1 MSGQRHALSPSR
13 PRPVPGSS
21 SSDAFRDGSPAD
33 SASRATSTARLASS
47 PAASNNPSS
56 QTNPDNDP
64 PLAGAGLNPS
74 VVPGH
79 SALATALQ
87 GSFGR
92 SPPRFGTPTRLG
104 TPPLRPLS
112 PAAAGNALQGSEQ
125 PSTYGSFDT
134 RSVQGVQG
142 HASPAPH
149 ENAEIVKRHLVQS
162 SKAGSSEDGL
172 TSGRTSHK
180 PSTSNLRRGKQSDQ
194 TGVGDDDFSSLQ
206 LQGGDVTRE
215 VYRWTEEAEAQS
227 QTGRGKRS
235 QSFHI
240 SRPEPDSEVLDISS
254 IRIPGGFRRNFLRRQ
269 APSSSQ
275 AQGRGDMA
283 GPRGSESRI
292 FTQNFIEFLTLYGH
306 FAGEELEEDDEV
318 LGPGEYFSSGEDND
332 EEFFQSDGDGEDED
346 RNEARALLTPSTR
359 KRRRRKR
366 KERGTTG
373 GASPTNA
380 ALLLLKAFVGTGVLF
395 LPKAYLNG
403 GMLFSN
409 FVMLGLAV
417 LNTYCFILLGNT
429 HEKIGGSFGDM
440 GGALYGKYM
449 RALILFSIV
458 MSQIG
463 FAATYIVF
471 TAENL
476 QAFIVAVSN
485 CRMGLGTKLLVFAQ
499 LAVFLPLSL
508 VRDLSKLGFTA
519 LVADVFIVLGL
530 VYLSYSDI
538 RTLVAN
544 HGVSDIVGF
553 NPRDWSLLVGTA
565 VFSFEGIGLII
576 PIKEAMVQPSK
587 FPSVLAF
594 VMIVITSLFV
604 FMGTLSYA
612 AFGSKTRTVVLL
624 NLPQD
629 DRLVNTVQLLYSIAI
644 LLSTPLQMFPAI
656 RIAENELFT
665 RSGKHHPYIKWKK
678 NVFRFFL
685 VTMCALLAWGGAA
698 DLDKF
703 VALSGNFL
711 CVPLVY
717 IYPALLH
724 LKAVAQSR
732 TQKVADI
739 VLCVVGIVVMVY
751 TTTLTVQ
758 SWASGPGVRAP
769 EYCDQ

>member
-1 MSGQRHALSPSR
+1 MSRHRNASSPSR
-13 PRPVPGSS
+13 PRPVPGSA
-21 SSDAFRDGSPAD
+21 SSDAFRDRSPAAD

-47 PAASNNPSS
+47 PTASNHPSS
-56 QTNPDNDP
+56 GQNYTENNTS
-64 PLAGAGLNPS
+64 LAGAGLNPL
-74 VVPGH
+74 VGPGQ
-79 SALATALQ
+79 SSLATALQ
-87 GSFGR
+87 SSFGEC
-92 SPPRFGTPTRLG
+92 PPRFGTPPRFD

-112 PAAAGNALQGSEQ
+112 PAAAGNAFQASEQ
-125 PSTYGSFDT
+125 PSIYGSFDT
-134 RSVQGVQG
+134 RSVQGAQG

-162 SKAGSSEDGL
+162 SKADSSDDGA
-172 TSGRTSHK
+172 TSGRSSHK
-180 PSTSNLRRGKQSDQ
+180 PSTSNLRRGKQIDQ
-194 TGVGDDDFSSLQ
+194 SGVGDDDFSSLQ

-227 QTGRGKRS
+227 QTGGRGKRS
-235 QSFHI
+235 QSFNI
-240 SRPEPDSEVLDISS
+240 SRPEPESQVLDINS

-269 APSSSQ
+269 GPSSSLTRSRRDMGPDGYGS
-275 AQGRGDMA
+275 AQ
-283 GPRGSESRI
+283 RGSESRV

-318 LGPGEYFSSGEDND
+318 LGPGEYFSSGEED
-332 EEFFQSDGDGEDED
+332 EEEEFLQSDGDGEDD
-346 RNEARALLTPSTR
+346 DQDEARALLNSSR
-359 KRRRRKR
+359 LKRRRRKR

-373 GASPTNA
+373 TSSPTNA

-409 FVMLGLAV
+409 VVLLGLAV

-429 HEKIGGSFGDM
+429 HDKIGGSFGDM

-449 RALILFSIV
+449 RAMILFSIV

-471 TAENL
+471 TAKNL
-476 QAFIVAVSN
+476 QAFIIAVSN
-485 CRMGLGTKLLVFAQ
+485 CRTWLGIKLLVFVQ

-508 VRDLSKLGFTA
+508 VRDISKLGFTA
-519 LVADVFIVLGL
+519 LVADVFIILGL

-538 RTLVAN
+538 RILVAN

-553 NPRDWSLLVGTA
+553 NPHDWSLLVGTA
-565 VFSFEGIGLII
+565 VFTFEGIGLII
-576 PIKEAMVQPSK
+576 PIKEAMAQPSK

-594 VMIVITSLFV
+594 VMIVISIVFV

-612 AFGSKTRTVVLL
+612 AFGSATRTVVLL

-629 DRLVNTVQLLYSIAI
+629 DKFVNAVQLLYSVAI
-644 LLSTPLQMFPAI
+644 LLSTPLQLFPAI

-678 NVFRFFL
+678 NAFRFVL
-685 VTMCALLAWGGAA
+685 VTCAALLAWGGAA

-717 IYPALLH
+717 IYPVSSAQMFVLPIQI
-724 LKAVAQSR
+724 LKIIRRLSFISR
-732 TQKVADI
+732 
-739 VLCVVGIVVMVY
+739 
-751 TTTLTVQ
+751 
-758 SWASGPGVRAP
+758 P
-769 EYCDQ
+769 

>member
-1 MSGQRHALSPSR
+1 MSGQSRASSPSR

-21 SSDAFRDGSPAD
+21 SSDVFRDRSPAAD
-33 SASRATSTARLASS
+33 SASRATSTARLAS

-56 QTNPDNDP
+56 SQTNTENNAT
-64 PLAGAGLNPS
+64 LAGVGLSPSAG
-74 VVPGH
+74 PGQ

-92 SPPRFGTPTRLG
+92 SPPRFGTPPRFDTS
-104 TPPLRPLS
+104 PLRPLS
-112 PAAAGNALQGSEQ
+112 PAVAGSALQGSEQ
-125 PSTYGSFDT
+125 PSADGSFDT
-134 RSVQGVQG
+134 KSVQGGQG
-142 HASPAPH
+142 HSSSVPY

-162 SKAGSSEDGL
+162 SKAGSSDDGV

-180 PSTSNLRRGKQSDQ
+180 PSTTNLRHGKQSDQ
-194 TGVGDDDFSSLQ
+194 TGLGEDEFSSLQ

-235 QSFHI
+235 QSFHV
-240 SRPEPDSEVLDISS
+240 SRPQPESQVLDYSS
-254 IRIPGGFRRNFLRRQ
+254 IRTPGGFRRNFLRRQ
-269 APSSSQ
+269 VRRSSLTRS
-275 AQGRGDMA
+275 RNDTT
-283 GPRGSESRI
+283 GPEGHRPVQRRSESRI

-332 EEFFQSDGDGEDED
+332 DGHEEELDGDSADDGD
-346 RNEARALLTPSTR
+346 RDEARALLTPSTR
-359 KRRRRKR
+359 KRRRRKH
-366 KERGTTG
+366 KERGATG

-409 FVMLGLAV
+409 VVLLGLAV
-417 LNTYCFILLGNT
+417 LNTYCSILLGYT
-429 HEKIGGSFGDM
+429 HDEIGGSYGDI
-440 GGALYGKYM
+440 GGVLYGKYM

-458 MSQIG
+458 ISQIG
-463 FAATYIVF
+463 FVATYIVF

-476 QAFIVAVSN
+476 QAFLVAISN
-485 CRMGLGTKLLVFAQ
+485 CRLGLGIKLLVFVQ
-499 LAVFLPLSL
+499 LVVFLPLSL
-508 VRDLSKLGFTA
+508 IRDISKLGFTA
-519 LVADVFIVLGL
+519 LVADAFIVLGL
-530 VYLSYSDI
+530 VYLFYSDI

-544 HGVSDIVGF
+544 HGVSDVVSF
-553 NPRDWSLLVGTA
+553 NPRDWPLLVGTA
-565 VFSFEGIGLII
+565 IFSYEGIGLII
-576 PIKEAMVQPSK
+576 PIKEAMAQPSK
-587 FPSVLAF
+587 FPLVLAI
-594 VMIVITSLFV
+594 VMLIISLILV

-629 DRLVNTVQLLYSIAI
+629 DKLVNTVQLLYSLAI
-644 LLSTPLQMFPAI
+644 LLSTPLQLFPAI

-665 RSGKHHPYIKWKK
+665 RSGKHRPFIKWKK
-678 NVFRFFL
+678 NIFRFFL
-685 VTMCALLAWGGAA
+685 VTICTVIAWGGAA
-698 DLDKF
+698 DLNKF

-717 IYPALLH
+717 IYPVSSSSVLILVLL
-724 LKAVAQSR
+724 V
-732 TQKVADI
+732 D
-739 VLCVVGIVVMVY
+739 VLNRMRRLSFI
-751 TTTLTVQ
+751 TR
-758 SWASGPGVRAP
+758 P
-769 EYCDQ
+769 

>member
-1 MSGQRHALSPSR
+1 M
-13 PRPVPGSS
+13 PGSS
-21 SSDAFRDGSPAD
+21 SSDALRDRSP
-33 SASRATSTARLASS
+33 ASRATSTARLASS
-47 PAASNNPSS
+47 PATSNNPANS
-56 QTNPDNDP
+56 QIDAEDNA

-74 VVPGH
+74 VGPGQ
-79 SALATALQ
+79 SSLATALQ

-92 SPPRFGTPTRLG
+92 SPPRFGTPPRFDTS
-104 TPPLRPLS
+104 PLRPLS
-112 PAAAGNALQGSEQ
+112 PAAAGSAFQGGEQ
-125 PSTYGSFDT
+125 QSTYGSFDT
-134 RSVQGVQG
+134 RSVQGAQG

-162 SKAGSSEDGL
+162 SKAGSSDDGI
-172 TSGRTSHK
+172 TSGRASHK
-180 PSTSNLRRGKQSDQ
+180 PSTSNLRHGKQSDQ
-194 TGVGDDDFSSLQ
+194 TGLGEDDFSSLQ

-227 QTGRGKRS
+227 QAGGRGKRS

-240 SRPEPDSEVLDISS
+240 SRPEPESEVLDINN
-254 IRIPGGFRRNFLRRQ
+254 IKIPGGFRRNYLRRQ
-269 APSSSQ
+269 APRSSLTRS
-275 AQGRGDMA
+275 RRDMT
-283 GPRGSESRI
+283 GPEGHGVVQRGSESRF

-318 LGPGEYFSSGEDND
+318 LGPGEYFSSGEEDDDD
-332 EEFFQSDGDGEDED
+332 EEFFQSDGEEDDD
-346 RNEARALLTPSTR
+346 RDEARALLTPSTR

-366 KERGTTG
+366 KERGTPGTS
-373 GASPTNA
+373 SPTNA
-380 ALLLLKAFVGTGVLF
+380 ALILLKAFVGTGVLF

-409 FVMLGLAV
+409 IILLGLAV

-429 HEKIGGSFGDM
+429 NEKIGGSFGDM
-440 GGALYGKYM
+440 GGALYGKWM
-449 RALILFSIV
+449 RAMIQLSIV
-458 MSQIG
+458 LSQIG

-471 TAENL
+471 TAANL

-485 CRMGLGTKLLVFAQ
+485 CRMWVGIKLLVFGQ

-508 VRDLSKLGFTA
+508 VRDISKLGFTA

-544 HGVSDIVGF
+544 HGVSDIVNF
-553 NPRDWSLLVGTA
+553 NPHDWSLLVGTA

-576 PIKEAMVQPSK
+576 PIKEAMAQPSK

-594 VMIVITSLFV
+594 VMIVITIVFV

-612 AFGSKTRTVVLL
+612 AFGSATRTVVLL

-629 DRLVNTVQLLYSIAI
+629 DKFVNTVQLLYSVAI
-644 LLSTPLQMFPAI
+644 LLSTPLQLFPAI

-678 NVFRFFL
+678 NVFRFCL
-685 VTMCALLAWGGAA
+685 VTVSALIAWGGAA

-717 IYPALLH
+717 IYPVSSIQIFVLPIQTLNSARRLSSISRPSLKPEHRRWRTLSCVLWAL
-724 LKAVAQSR
+724 
-732 TQKVADI
+732 
-739 VLCVVGIVVMVY
+739 
-751 TTTLTVQ
+751 
-758 SWASGPGVRAP
+758 W
-769 EYCDQ
+769 

>member
-1 MSGQRHALSPSR
+1 MSGQRHASSPSR
-13 PRPVPGSS
+13 PLPVPGSS
-21 SSDAFRDGSPAD
+21 LPDASRGRSSAGDP
-33 SASRATSTARLASS
+33 ASRATSTARLASS
-47 PAASNNPSS
+47 PVASNNPSS
-56 QTNPDNDP
+56 GQINTETNAS
-64 PLAGAGLNPS
+64 LAGAGLNPS
-74 VVPGH
+74 VGPGQ
-79 SALATALQ
+79 SSLATALQ

-92 SPPRFGTPTRLG
+92 SPPRFGTPPRFD
-104 TPPLRPLS
+104 TPPLRPQS
-112 PAAAGNALQGSEQ
+112 PATAVHAFQGSEQ

-134 RSVQGVQG
+134 RSVQGPQG
-142 HASPAPH
+142 HTSPAPH

-162 SKAGSSEDGL
+162 SKAGSSEDGI
-172 TSGRTSHK
+172 TSGRSSHK
-180 PSTSNLRRGKQSDQ
+180 PSTSNLRRGKQNDQ
-194 TGVGDDDFSSLQ
+194 TGIGDDDFSSLQ

-227 QTGRGKRS
+227 QSGKRS
-235 QSFHI
+235 QSFYI
-240 SRPEPDSEVLDISS
+240 SRPEPESEVLDINS

-269 APSSSQ
+269 DPSSSLTRSRRDMT
-275 AQGRGDMA
+275 GPEGHRSVRG
-283 GPRGSESRI
+283 GSESRF

-318 LGPGEYFSSGEDND
+318 LEPGEYFSSGEDDD
-332 EEFFQSDGDGEDED
+332 EEFFQSDGDGDDDRDEG
-346 RNEARALLTPSTR
+346 RALLTPSRR
-359 KRRRRKR
+359 KSRRRRR
-366 KERGTTG
+366 KERGTIGTS
-373 GASPTNA
+373 SPTNA

-409 FVMLGLAV
+409 IVLLGLAV

-440 GGALYGKYM
+440 GGALYGKSM
-449 RALILFSIV
+449 RAMILFSIV

-485 CRMGLGTKLLVFAQ
+485 CRTWLDIKVLVFVQ

-508 VRDLSKLGFTA
+508 VRDISKLGFTA

-538 RTLVAN
+538 RTLVVN
-544 HGVSDIVGF
+544 HGVSDIVNF
-553 NPRDWSLLVGTA
+553 NPHDWSLLVGTA
-565 VFSFEGIGLII
+565 VFTFEGIGLII

-594 VMIVITSLFV
+594 VMIVITIVFV

-612 AFGSKTRTVVLL
+612 AFGSATRTVVLL

-629 DRLVNTVQLLYSIAI
+629 DKFVNAVQLLYSMAI
-644 LLSTPLQMFPAI
+644 LLSTPLQLFPAI

-685 VTMCALLAWGGAA
+685 VAISALIAWGGAS

-703 VALSGNFL
+703 VSLSGSFL

-717 IYPALLH
+717 IYPVSYVPFL
-724 LKAVAQSR
+724 
-732 TQKVADI
+732 
-739 VLCVVGIVVMVY
+739 VLPIQI
-751 TTTLTVQ
+751 LN
-758 SWASGPGVRAP
+758 SI
-769 EYCDQ
+769 